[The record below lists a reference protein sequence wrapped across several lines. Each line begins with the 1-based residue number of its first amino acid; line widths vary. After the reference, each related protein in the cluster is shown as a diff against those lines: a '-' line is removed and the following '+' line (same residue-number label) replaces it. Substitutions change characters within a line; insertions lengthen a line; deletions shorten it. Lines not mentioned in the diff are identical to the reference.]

1 VTVEGPGDTTYLQLA
16 YHAPAATNPDFMP
29 LLALDSLLSG
39 PGNLN
44 LFGEG
49 ISNKTSR
56 LYRALVEGELAVS
69 VYGGAQATIDPY
81 LYQLT
86 AIVHPEKKASQV
98 IEAIDRE
105 IEKLQENPPSEN
117 ELARAV
123 KQARALFA
131 YGSER
136 ITNQAFWLGFAEMFA
151 SYEWYTGFLERLA
164 IVSPADVQRVAQTY
178 LKPQNRV
185 IGVYLPQQN
194 AAPHANHGA

>member
-1 VTVEGPGDTTYLQLA
+1 
-16 YHAPAATNPDFMP
+16 
-29 LLALDSLLSG
+29 
-39 PGNLN
+39 
-44 LFGEG
+44 
-49 ISNKTSR
+49 
-56 LYRALVEGELAVS
+56 VEGELAVS

-86 AIVHPEKKASQV
+86 AIVHPERKASQV

-105 IEKLQENPPSEN
+105 IEKLQENPPSES

-178 LKPQNRV
+178 LRPQNRV

-194 AAPHANHGA
+194 TAPQANHGA